1 MCKIYNP
8 LNPLVHGSDRCLV
21 GAHFFAKQC
30 ARLGSVR
37 AGSEPSVSVREA
49 CARASVLCSALGA
62 IGVFS
67 VPSTYFCLTLLS
79 RSLSCAR
86 PICAR
91 SSFAA
96 GGCGLIAHKSGRGFS
111 RMWRRIKGLNL
122 FLLCSFAGWLIG
134 WFDLSFP
141 LVQECEINDRAALRC
156 QTCKMCIALLA
167 EN

>member
-1 MCKIYNP
+1 MLGGGTFLRKAMC
-8 LNPLVHGSDRCLV
+8 
-21 GAHFFAKQC
+21 A
-30 ARLGSVR
+30 ARLGPGRV
-37 AGSEPSVSVREA
+37 GTFGV
-49 CARASVLCSALGA
+49 CARGMCSGLGSVLCSALGA